1 MKKVYFQI
9 IILFHFLTSYSQEV
23 TLMNQFN
30 GRYDFTFF
38 GNTLNPNENG
48 PGAPCSILTNSASTL
63 TLDASDTIEAAYLYW
78 AGSGTGD
85 FDISLNGTAIAAS
98 RRFALTQ
105 PSSGLPFFSAFAN
118 ITSQVQTTG
127 NGLYTFADLDLT
139 GVIPNYCGNGTN
151 FGGWAIIVIY
161 KNDALPLNQLNVYDG
176 LESVPSVLNITL
188 DNLNVID
195 NEDAKIG
202 FLAWEGDRSIA
213 VNETLRIN
221 GNIISNPPLNPADNA
236 FNGTNSETGASNL
249 YNMDLDVY
257 GIQSNIAVGDTSA
270 TIELTSNQD
279 FVMINAIV
287 TKLNSQLPDAT
298 VLLNNFTQS
307 CNSNNYELNFT
318 VSNVNST
325 EILPAGTYLTFYTNT
340 TAVAQF
346 ITPNP
351 IPIGGSE
358 SFNISITI
366 PSSITTHFQLVIK
379 VDDNNGI
386 ASVNE
391 LNETNNT
398 FTTTISPWLSPQT
411 KPLVNYTVC
420 NQGNGKGLFNLV
432 MYLNTLLV
440 SHTDTFQFFETEN
453 DAAFNQNPIPNPE
466 NYQTNLTPK
475 TIFIKIENEHCFTIT
490 SFIIDTKGCP
500 PVAYNHFTPN
510 GDGINDSFIFEG
522 LRDIFKNFK
531 LEIYNRWG
539 TLVWTGDNTTPDWN
553 GFANQ
558 GTIIG
563 SQPLPAGTYYY
574 ILNLNEPNFEKPITG
589 WVFLNK

>member
-1 MKKVYFQI
+1 
-9 IILFHFLTSYSQEV
+9 
-23 TLMNQFN
+23 MNQLN

-38 GNTLNPNENG
+38 GNTLNTNENG
-48 PGAPCSILTNSASTL
+48 PGSPCSIQTNAASTL
-63 TLDASDTIEAAYLYW
+63 SLGTTDVVEAAYLYW
-78 AGSGTGD
+78 AGAGTGD
-85 FDISLNGTAIAAS
+85 FDVSLNGIAISAA

-127 NGLYTFADLDLT
+127 NGVYTFADLDLT
-139 GVIPNYCGNGTN
+139 SVIPNYCGNGTN
-151 FGGWAIIVIY
+151 FGGWAILVIY

-176 LESVPSVLNITL
+176 LESVPSLLTITL

-202 FLAWEGDRSIA
+202 FIAWEGDRSIA

-221 GNIISNPPLNPADNA
+221 GNVISNPPLNPADNT

-249 YNMDLDVY
+249 FNMDLDVY

-298 VLLNNFTQS
+298 VVLDHFTQS
-307 CNSNNYELNFT
+307 CNSSNYQLTFT

-325 EILPAGTYLTFYTNT
+325 EILPAGTYLTFYANGI
-340 TAVAQF
+340 AVGQF

-358 SFNISITI
+358 SFGMTITI
-366 PSSITTHFQLVIK
+366 PSTIISDFQLVIK
-379 VDDNNGI
+379 VDDNNGL
-386 ASVNE
+386 AAVNE

-398 FTTTISPWLSPQT
+398 FTSTISPWISPQT
-411 KPLVNYTVC
+411 KPLLAYIVC
-420 NQGNGKGLFNLV
+420 NQGNGKGTFNLV
-432 MYLNTLLV
+432 AYLNLLLITA
-440 SHTDTFQFFETEN
+440 SDTFQFYETEN
-453 DAAFNQNPIPNPE
+453 DAQLNQNPIPNPE
-466 NYQTNLTPK
+466 NYQTNSTPK
-475 TIFIKIENEHCFTIT
+475 TIYIKIENENCFTIT
-490 SFIIDTKGCP
+490 SFIITTKGCP
-500 PVAYNHFTPN
+500 PTAYNHFTPN
-510 GDGINDSFIFEG
+510 GDGINDTFMFEG

-539 TLVWTGDNTTPDWN
+539 TLVWIGDNNSPDWN
-553 GFANQ
+553 GYANQ
-558 GTIIG
+558 AIVVGNK
-563 SQPLPAGTYYY
+563 QLPTGTYYY
-574 ILNLNEPNFEKPITG
+574 ILNLNEPLYEKPITG